1 MNPRHDK
8 GASPLHKRRMSL
20 ARSTLV
26 VGFATALSRV
36 LGFARDM
43 LIARALGAGAV
54 ADAFFIAFRL
64 PNLARRTLSEGALN
78 AGFVPL
84 YLRLKNDAGTSAA
97 SRFAADALS
106 GFAMLLFAVV
116 GAVEIAAGAVV
127 LLVAGGYAGE
137 PHTLSLATIYTRL
150 AFPFVWGISLAS
162 LIGAILN
169 AERRFGAA
177 AFAPVAVNV
186 VLIATMLLLAATPA
200 MPQETQARWLA
211 FAVSVSGLVHLAI
224 VAMALLRT
232 PLRLALAW
240 PRLTPELRR
249 LLVMSAPAMLA
260 SGAAQFIILAATA
273 VASYTPSAVSWLYYA
288 ERVFQLPL
296 GFVGSAVGLV
306 LLSDLADRLAA
317 GDHDGLIAAHNRALE
332 AALLMAMPAA
342 VALLLLAEPIAQ
354 VLFERGAFGPHD
366 TAGTAGAL
374 LGLAAGLPLAVAGK
388 VLLQPLFARARVPR
402 RAHRRGSRARRD
414 GRGRKPPRRR
424 PRRARDRARRGA
436 RLHRPC
442 RSRAARTARP
452 RAVAARCAPVRPADP
467 RRRGEPPHG
476 GGALRGTAD
485 LAAPRRRGA
494 ARAPPR
500 RALPWRPCHL
510 HRRGARVARRDARR
524 SRGAQAARLRR
535 LALHGCGFHN
545 AAGQRSLS

>member
-1 MNPRHDK
+1 
-8 GASPLHKRRMSL
+8 MSL
-20 ARSTLV
+20 ARSTLI

-106 GFAMLLFAVV
+106 GFAMLLLAVV

-127 LLVAGGYAGE
+127 LLIAVGYAGE

-211 FAVSVSGLVHLAI
+211 FAVAVSGLVHLAI
-224 VAMALLRT
+224 VAIALLRT

-249 LLVMSAPAMLA
+249 LLVTSAPAMLA

-317 GDHDGLIAAHNRALE
+317 GDNDGLIDAHNRALE
-332 AALLMAMPAA
+332 AALLVAMPAA

-354 VLFERGAFGPHD
+354 VLFERGAFGP
-366 TAGTAGAL
+366 A
-374 LGLAAGLPLAVAGK
+374 
-388 VLLQPLFARARVPR
+388 
-402 RAHRRGSRARRD
+402 
-414 GRGRKPPRRR
+414 
-424 PRRARDRARRGA
+424 
-436 RLHRPC
+436 
-442 RSRAARTARP
+442 
-452 RAVAARCAPVRPADP
+452 
-467 RRRGEPPHG
+467 
-476 GGALRGTAD
+476 
-485 LAAPRRRGA
+485 
-494 ARAPPR
+494 
-500 RALPWRPCHL
+500 
-510 HRRGARVARRDARR
+510 
-524 SRGAQAARLRR
+524 
-535 LALHGCGFHN
+535 
-545 AAGQRSLS
+545 